1 MFIEALLMTAFFS
14 YAPVFSLLYTKH
26 GSEEC
31 VGYSDS
37 DWTGDSDVRRSTSGY
52 IFKRSGASVS
62 WRSKKQTSVAL
73 STAEAEYVALSSAVQ
88 EAIWMRQLILELGNS
103 PTKSTVI
110 FKDNQSAIY

>member
-1 MFIEALLMTAFFS
+1 MVFIEALLMTAFFS

-37 DWTGDSDVRRSTSGY
+37 DWAGDSDVRRSTSGY
-52 IFKRSGASVS
+52 IFKPSGASVS

-73 STAEAEYVALSSAVQ
+73 STAEAEYFALFG
-88 EAIWMRQLILELGNS
+88 IGNS